1 MKLKMLG
8 EKNILHITGDNME
21 LTRVIPHICN
31 EWLPTEKELEL
42 FHEIERLNNEL
53 RR

>member
-1 MKLKMLG
+1 
-8 EKNILHITGDNME
+8 ME

-31 EWLPTEKELEL
+31 EWLLDDEELEL
-42 FHEIERLNNEL
+42 FHEIEILNNEL